1 MSIMVKP
8 EYYYDKLKVQEIAN
22 YIEMMEFER
31 FIYSEQIFFEEY
43 GDPVHPDYVHEKK
56 MIKDFERTNLGM
68 MRNAAL
74 SKWVIRYEL
83 NREEMLINSMKLET
97 IITKL
102 KLKYPQMH
110 IVYTPESSENIILRC
125 YIAHSMIKP
134 GA

>member
-1 MSIMVKP
+1 M
-8 EYYYDKLKVQEIAN
+8 
-22 YIEMMEFER
+22 
-31 FIYSEQIFFEEY
+31 
-43 GDPVHPDYVHEKK
+43 HPDYVHEKK